1 MISIHLLGVPQVLLD
16 QAPLPLVRRKTRA
29 LLYYVAAQTQPQPRE
44 RLLALFWPDAPRSS
58 AQQVLRTLLHG
69 LRKDLGAALVADDQ
83 SLALAPDTWV
93 DAREFEAALARPT
106 IEDPALQAALELYRG
121 EFLEGF
127 SLPDGPDFESW
138 MTVERERFRR
148 LVQRGWA
155 RLAAARTA
163 RGELPGALAALE
175 RALASDPLQEDLQRE
190 AMRLDYLTGDRPG
203 AIRRYDQLRRSLDEE
218 MGVPPMSETRTLYDS
233 ILNDKVAQPPAPP
246 APSALPKPGL
256 TRPAQPVVLAQ
267 VDLIL
272 PFTGREAEL
281 AALRAAAAERK
292 LALIEGEPGIGK
304 TRLAAEFLRTAGGVA
319 LAGAARELEQALPY
333 QPVIEALRGLLAC
346 PEWDRLA
353 TGLRAAVPA
362 FWLSQAAALLP
373 ELDPTGQPGRAS
385 ADESRLWE
393 AVYRLLAALAAHQPV
408 TLFLDDLQWA
418 DVSTLGLLA
427 YLARQRGQGATL
439 PLTYLATTRPIPPRS
454 PVATFVQ
461 GMTREARIVR
471 LAISRLGSPE
481 IVAIAR
487 QLSPQYA
494 YPLANWLERTSEG
507 NPYVLAELVR
517 HARENGLLLEGGEV
531 NLNVLS
537 AAPIVPQ
544 TVYSLIQSRLER
556 LSEEARRILEAAV
569 ASGRT
574 FEFDVVARAAGLS
587 ETAALDSLSELR
599 LAGLVHPGEG
609 TRFVFD
615 HSLTMEVAS
624 RELGESRHRLL
635 HRRVA
640 EAMQSLYRG
649 SRLEQEAGLIAWH
662 YREGQSPE
670 RAAPFA
676 LIAARQAARLAAWT
690 EAAAFFEQA
699 AESESPADRFRA
711 WMGLGRAR
719 FQAGQSLQAAD
730 AFRQALTLAQTDPH
744 AGDWEDAS
752 LELGSSYIAQAR
764 FDEILRMARRVRET
778 GRPAY
783 FQQAEFLWGT
793 TLSLEGADL
802 AGAVQHLEAAA
813 SLCKQEPSRDPA
825 LESRIHFELG
835 SIAAQQGDLPRAVA
849 LYQQA
854 LDLACA
860 STDLATLSWCALAHN
875 NLAYHLL
882 LLGDL
887 AAAEEHA
894 RDGLVLAKDRGML
907 TPLTYLY
914 STSGEIA
921 LAHANLDEAEQDFLQ
936 GLELAGRLSM
946 TERVAGLTA
955 NLGLVSLRRG
965 DTALAIHRLSTA
977 LARAEAAGTH
987 HLAAQIRIWL
997 APLLPPAEARAALD
1011 AARAFAS
1018 SSERRLLLEQ
1028 IDQVENKKTAK
1039 TN

>member
-1 MISIHLLGVPQVLLD
+1 MISIHLLGVPKVLLD

-29 LLYYVAAQTQPQPRE
+29 LLYYVSAQTQPQSRE

-69 LRKDLGAALVADDQ
+69 LRRDLGAALAADDQ
-83 SLALAPDTWV
+83 SIALAPDTWV
-93 DAREFEAALARPT
+93 DAREFEAALAQPAA
-106 IEDPALQAALELYRG
+106 EDAVFQAALELYQG

-127 SLPDGPDFESW
+127 SLPDSPDFESW
-138 MTVERERFRR
+138 MTVERERYRR

-155 RLAAARTA
+155 RLAGTRAA
-163 RGELPGALAALE
+163 RGELAGALAALE
-175 RALASDPLQEDLQRE
+175 RALASDSLQEDLQRE
-190 AMRLDYLTGDRPG
+190 AMRLQYLTGDRPG

-218 MGVPPMSETRTLYDS
+218 MGVPPMSETRSVYDA
-233 ILNDKVAQPPAPP
+233 ILKDDVEPPHVPLA
-246 APSALPKPGL
+246 AIDLAKPGR
-256 TRPAQPVVLAQ
+256 TRPAQPMVLAQ
-267 VDLIL
+267 VDQML

-281 AALRAAAAERK
+281 AALRAAVADHK

-333 QPVIEALRGLLAC
+333 QPVIEALRGLAACAEWEQLA
-346 PEWDRLA
+346 A
-353 TGLRAAVPA
+353 GLRAAVPA

-373 ELDPTGQPGRAS
+373 ELDPSSQPGRAS
-385 ADESRLWE
+385 VDESRLWE
-393 AVYRLLAALAAHQPV
+393 AVYRLLAALAAQQPV

-418 DVSTLGLLA
+418 DASTLGMLA
-427 YLARQRGQGATL
+427 YLARQSGAV
-439 PLTYLATTRPIPPRS
+439 PLRYLAATRPIPPRS
-454 PVATFVQ
+454 PVATLVQ
-461 GMTREARIVR
+461 SMTRESRVMR
-471 LAISRLGSPE
+471 LSISRLGSPE

-494 YPLANWLERTSEG
+494 YPLASWLERTSEG

-537 AAPIVPQ
+537 ATSIVPQ
-544 TVYSLIQSRLER
+544 TIYSLIQSRLDR

-569 ASGRT
+569 TSGRA
-574 FEFDVVARAAGLS
+574 FEFDVVARATGLS
-587 ETAALDSLSELR
+587 ETAALDALSELR
-599 LAGLVHPGEG
+599 LAGLIHPGEG
-609 TRFVFD
+609 TQFVFD

-624 RELGESRHRLL
+624 RELGEARHRLL

-640 EAMQSLYRG
+640 EAMQGLYRG
-649 SRLEQEAGLIAWH
+649 SRLDQEAGLIAWH
-662 YREGQSPE
+662 FREGQSPE

-699 AESESPADRFRA
+699 AESESPADRFQA
-711 WMGLGRAR
+711 LMGLGKAR
-719 FQAGQSLQAAD
+719 TQAGQSLQAGD
-730 AFRQALTLAQTDPH
+730 AFRQALALAQADPR
-744 AGDWEDAS
+744 AGEWEDAS
-752 LELGSSYIAQAR
+752 LELAGSYITQAR
-764 FDEILRMARRVRET
+764 FDEILRIIRRVRES
-778 GRPAY
+778 GRSAFY
-783 FQQAEFLWGT
+783 QQAEFLWGT
-793 TLSLEGADL
+793 TLSLEGTDL
-802 AGAVQHLEAAA
+802 EGAAQHLETAAG
-813 SLCKQEPSRDPA
+813 LCKNEPPRDPA
-825 LESRIHFELG
+825 LESRIQFELG

-849 LYQQA
+849 LYRQA
-854 LDLACA
+854 LELACSSNDMTA
-860 STDLATLSWCALAHN
+860 LNWCALAHN

-887 AAAEEHA
+887 SAAEQHA
-894 RDGLVLAKDRGML
+894 RDGLILAKDRGML

-921 LAHANLDEAEQDFLQ
+921 LARGNLEEAEQDFLQ

-955 NLGLVSLRRG
+955 NLGLVSIRRG
-965 DTALAIHRLSTA
+965 DTTLAIHRLSTA
-977 LARAEAAGTH
+977 LARAEAAGTQ
-987 HLAAQIRIWL
+987 HLAALIRIWL
-997 APLLPPAEARAALD
+997 APLLPPAEARATLAE
-1011 AARAFAS
+1011 ARALAS
-1018 SSERRLLLEQ
+1018 QGQRKLLLEQ
-1028 IDQVENKKTAK
+1028 IDEVEKNLK
-1039 TN
+1039 